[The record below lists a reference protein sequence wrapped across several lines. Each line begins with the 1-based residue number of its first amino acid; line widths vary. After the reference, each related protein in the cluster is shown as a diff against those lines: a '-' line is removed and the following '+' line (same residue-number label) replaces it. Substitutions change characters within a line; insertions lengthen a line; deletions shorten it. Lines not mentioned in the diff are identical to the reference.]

1 MKQKHQHPLEK
12 IKQELEKENK
22 SSGIQFCYAYYKDLE
37 QAYAFYC
44 SRYENISY
52 NDFLQLDLSE
62 LTMKIQSIPETEPL
76 YKVMKSRTINLSEI
90 KDKEERKYW
99 QKMKQ
104 ANKIPD
110 IYLPREYTKKT
121 IKKNIGEIENW
132 KKI

>member
-44 SRYENISY
+44 SRYENISF
-52 NDFLQLDLSE
+52 NDFLQLDLNE

-99 QKMKQ
+99 QELKRI
-104 ANKIPD
+104 NKIPYAYYNKTD
-110 IYLPREYTKKT
+110 ITPINL
-121 IKKNIGEIENW
+121 GGML
-132 KKI
+132 

>member
-1 MKQKHQHPLEK
+1 
-12 IKQELEKENK
+12 
-22 SSGIQFCYAYYKDLE
+22 
-37 QAYAFYC
+37 
-44 SRYENISY
+44 
-52 NDFLQLDLSE
+52 
-62 LTMKIQSIPETEPL
+62 MKIQSIPETEPL

>member
-1 MKQKHQHPLEK
+1 LKQKHQHPLEK

-44 SRYENISY
+44 SRYENISF

>member
-1 MKQKHQHPLEK
+1 MKRRHKHPLEK

-52 NDFLQLDLSE
+52 NDFLQLDLNE

-76 YKVMKSRTINLSEI
+76 YKVMKSRTININEI

-104 ANKIPD
+104 ANRIPD

-121 IKKNIGEIENW
+121 IKKNIGDNIW
-132 KKI
+132 KKT

>member
-1 MKQKHQHPLEK
+1 MKQRHKHPLEK

-76 YKVMKSRTINLSEI
+76 YKVMKSRTININEI

-104 ANKIPD
+104 ANRIPD

-121 IKKNIGEIENW
+121 IKKNIGDNIW
-132 KKI
+132 KKT

>member
-1 MKQKHQHPLEK
+1 MKQRHKHPLQK

-76 YKVMKSRTINLSEI
+76 YKVMKSRTININEI

-104 ANKIPD
+104 ANRIPD

-121 IKKNIGEIENW
+121 IKKNIGDNIW
-132 KKI
+132 KKT

>member
-1 MKQKHQHPLEK
+1 LKQKHQHPLEK

-44 SRYENISY
+44 SRYENISF
-52 NDFLQLDLSE
+52 NDFLQLDLNE

>member
-1 MKQKHQHPLEK
+1 LKQKHQHPLEK

-52 NDFLQLDLSE
+52 NDFLQLDLNE